1 MGMKGVSADTL
12 TDAIA
17 NHRDMPSGALLKGVW
32 DFLGGGD
39 EWRYGLRNF

>member
-1 MGMKGVSADTL
+1 MGVKGVSSDTL

-17 NHRDMPSGALLKGVW
+17 NHRDTPSGALLLGVW

-39 EWRYGLRNF
+39 EWRYGLRIF